1 MDYANEVMTVV
12 KETLNRYSAI
22 DEKIRALEARFRAND
37 IGNNAYAGI
46 LAELK
51 SQKDEAHLSAAGG
64 IMRLEKE
71 YAAAVEKLY
80 ATVDAS
86 QLDPDAQLL
95 ELENFKPTPE
105 QFSAMAEK
113 HRGNRLMT
121 QLLLEYQNKHP
132 GLGGVYIQS
141 AEEIIRQFNQYT
153 ASANFT
159 INNPDS
165 LQAAF
170 FLEGKYTPQNTDI

>member
-1 MDYANEVMTVV
+1 MNYANEVMAVV
-12 KETLNRYSAI
+12 KEALNRYSTI
-22 DEKIRALEARFRAND
+22 NEKMEALKARFQADD
-37 IGNNAYAGI
+37 IGSSAYSEI
-46 LAELK
+46 LADLNA
-51 SQKDEAHLSAAGG
+51 QKDEAHLSAAGK
-64 IMRLEKE
+64 IMQLEKE
-71 YAAAVEKLY
+71 YAEAVEKLH

-105 QFSAMAEK
+105 QFAAMAEK

-141 AEEIIRQFNQYT
+141 AEETIRQFNQYT
-153 ASANFT
+153 AAAT
-159 INNPDS
+159 YTLNNPDS
-165 LQAAF
+165 LQSAF